1 MRCRR
6 SRDRSPAIPLIDR
19 APINPLDPIAHSAA
33 VARSAGQGR
42 RSVFRVRGMSSDDAR
57 PENASRRRSLVLDR
71 SEHDGKLLAVRDG
84 GFRAVLSSIMV
95 MLTACAVISCTTA
108 NVIAESPF
116 ASPPARVKSAASA
129 RDPWAA
135 HIAEAAKR
143 FAIPERWIRAVM
155 TVESAGNRT
164 ARSPKGAMGLM
175 QIMPKTWN
183 ELRARYGLGHDPW
196 QPRANILAGAAY
208 LREMH
213 DRYGSIAA
221 MLAAYNAG
229 PARYD
234 AHLASGRALPPETVA
249 YVAKIAPMIDG
260 RVSVM
265 RRAGIASRSSWS
277 HGPIFIGRSSV
288 HSDDGSETADHPSGR
303 PSSAPAIVDLSAL
316 MPLSDGLF
324 VRRPRTDGEQR

>member
-1 MRCRR
+1 MWCRR
-6 SRDRSPAIPLIDR
+6 SRDRSSAIPLIDR

-57 PENASRRRSLVLDR
+57 PENASRRRSLALDR
-71 SEHDGKLLAVRDG
+71 SEHGGRLVVHGDG

-108 NVIAESPF
+108 DVVAESPF
-116 ASPPARVKSAASA
+116 ASPPARVKSAAPS

-143 FAIPERWIRAVM
+143 FAIPERWIRAVIA
-155 TVESAGNRT
+155 VESSGDRT

-183 ELRARYGLGHDPW
+183 ELRARYALGSDPW

-208 LREMH
+208 LREMY
-213 DRYGSIAA
+213 DRY
-221 MLAAYNAG
+221 
-229 PARYD
+229 
-234 AHLASGRALPPETVA
+234 VA
-249 YVAKIAPMIDG
+249 YVEGLGVDPA
-260 RVSVM
+260 
-265 RRAGIASRSSWS
+265 
-277 HGPIFIGRSSV
+277 SSV
-288 HSDDGSETADHPSGR
+288 LGPWLAID
-303 PSSAPAIVDLSAL
+303 APAERFRGPRADEANRIVRGFYRA
-316 MPLSDGLF
+316 PYE
-324 VRRPRTDGEQR
+324 VPEIKV